1 MKKQTIFDM
10 AAFLG
15 SLIFWSWL
23 YMRFFYAYVA
33 VVFYK
38 NQSGTC

>member
-10 AAFLG
+10 ASFLG

-23 YMRFFYAYVA
+23 YMSFFMPM
-33 VVFYK
+33 
-38 NQSGTC
+38 